1 MDTLTVAT
9 QKASI
14 NVSKYQLKAT
24 LAEKSLTLN
33 DGRLETE
40 GSPATV
46 TEGGDV
52 LAALS
57 DGSQTLQRA
66 GDLPAED

>member
-1 MDTLTVAT
+1 V
-9 QKASI
+9 
-14 NVSKYQLKAT
+14 
-24 LAEKSLTLN
+24 EGSLTFN

-52 LAALS
+52 SATLS
-57 DGSQTLQRA
+57 NRSQTLQRA
-66 GDLPAED
+66 GDLPTQDRGGIAHDLRVGAGYRSLASDT

>member
-1 MDTLTVAT
+1 M
-9 QKASI
+9 
-14 NVSKYQLKAT
+14 
-24 LAEKSLTLN
+24 LTLD
-33 DGRLETE
+33 DGRLEAE

-57 DGSQTLQRA
+57 DRSQTLQRA
-66 GDLPAED
+66 GDLPAEN

>member
-1 MDTLTVAT
+1 M
-9 QKASI
+9 
-14 NVSKYQLKAT
+14 
-24 LAEKSLTLN
+24 LTLN
-33 DGRLETE
+33 DSRLETE

-57 DGSQTLQRA
+57 DRSQTLQRA
-66 GDLPAED
+66 SNLPAKDRGDVAQDLRVSAGYRLLASDR